1 VKLGT
6 VISTL
11 ILLISLVVLWRLQ
24 QVILV
29 VLASI
34 IFATALNIIARKI
47 QGFGVRRSLAVV
59 LSIVAAA
66 GTAVIFFALLVPPFI
81 EQFNQFIQLFPKILD
96 RLDQWVRAIGDRFPG
111 DLFDGF
117 TLDMASIIQ
126 QVQPVVNNLLET
138 TINVFSDT
146 LGVLLNLLL
155 VVILTLMFV
164 ADPQWYRRCF
174 IQLFPAFYRRR
185 VNEILNR
192 CEVALTGWLVGI
204 LFNMLIIAVTSWVA
218 LSFLGVQFA
227 LANGLFAG
235 LLTFIPNI
243 GPGLSVIPPMAI
255 ALLESP
261 WKSLTVL
268 LLYVIIQ
275 QLEGNILTPYIM
287 AQQVSLPPAFTL
299 LAQVFFASFFGFPGL
314 FLALPLTVLI
324 LVWVKSVLIEDIL
337 NPWDRHDRYTQI
349 SPTIPTPKRE
359 PPPPLEETH
368 YTNS

>member
-1 VKLGT
+1 MKLGT

-11 ILLISLVVLWRLQ
+11 ILLISLVVLWQLR

-47 QGFGVRRSLAVV
+47 QRFGVRRSLAVV
-59 LSIVAAA
+59 LAVVAAV
-66 GTAVIFFALLVPPFI
+66 GTAATFFALLVPPFI

-96 RLDQWVRAIGDRFPG
+96 RLDLWVRAIGQRLPG
-111 DLFDGF
+111 DLFDDF
-117 TLDMASIIQ
+117 TLDTASIIQ

-155 VVILTLMFV
+155 AIVLTLMFI

-174 IQLFPAFYRRR
+174 IHLFPAFYRRR
-185 VNEILNR
+185 VDEIIDR

-204 LFNMLIIAVTSWVA
+204 LFNMLVIAITSWVA

-243 GPGLSVIPPMAI
+243 GPALSVIPPMAI

-261 WKSLTVL
+261 WKSFMVL
-268 LLYVIIQ
+268 LLYLIIQ

-287 AQQVSLPPAFTL
+287 AQKVSMPPAITL
-299 LAQVFFASFFGFPGL
+299 LAQVFFATFLGFPGL
-314 FLALPLTVLI
+314 FLALPLTVLA
-324 LVWVKSVLIEDIL
+324 LVWIKGVLVEDIL
-337 NPWDRHDRYTQI
+337 NPWDRHDRYTRDI
-349 SPTIPTPKRE
+349 PIVPTPKIS
-359 PPPPLEETH
+359 PPTE
-368 YTNS
+368 